1 MERAKSKKK
10 LRNKTIKPQKKTT
23 RVTIDFPIEQHR
35 RLKALAALEGV
46 SLQEFIRSHV
56 LDKATGTNLPA
67 KAFKMLLKKTS
78 EDHEDILR
86 NLADR

>member
-1 MERAKSKKK
+1 MERMRSKKK
-10 LRNKTIKPQKKTT
+10 VRNKIGKPQKKTT

-46 SLQEFIRSHV
+46 TLQEYIRNHV
-56 LDKATGTNLPA
+56 LDKATGTNIPA
-67 KAFKMLLKKTS
+67 KEFKMLLKKTS
-78 EDHEDILR
+78 EEHMDILR